1 MPNDTPQEIDKI
13 LKTISVTTAHLA
25 PGHCEIVKMDTAE
38 AKQALQKLIASKEAV
53 AEERGYG
60 KGAVDTL
67 EHVKKWA
74 DETEETYNQMM
85 SNRLATLK
93 ANLVKEEDSS
103 NAPN

>member
-1 MPNDTPQEIDKI
+1 MSDTPQEIDKI

-53 AEERGYG
+53 AVLNHLKQIGDDAFADDLGTHDYDRIAETVLQDIYE
-60 KGAVDTL
+60 L
-67 EHVKKWA
+67 E
-74 DETEETYNQMM
+74 
-85 SNRLATLK
+85 LK